1 MRLYIKQLAKMQKI
15 RKNYTM
21 KKGTITRTVFLL
33 SLVSLFADVAGEM
46 LYPVMPLYLKSIGM
60 GAVFI
65 GILEGMADAISG
77 LSKTYFG
84 KLSDVSGRRMPFVWA
99 GYILASFSKPAI
111 GLFTNPFWILF
122 TRSSDRLGKGI
133 RTAARDAILSD
144 EATPETKGAVF
155 GFHRSFD
162 TLGAFIGPIVAL
174 VFLHFYPGEYR
185 KLFLFCLIPAFFVIF
200 SLFLVEEKK
209 VVGKKESG
217 NLFLSS
223 LLYWKSASSEYK
235 SLLGILLLF
244 TLVNSSD
251 MFLLLK
257 IKENGVSD
265 VGAIG
270 FYIFY
275 NFIYAISS
283 YRIGILSDS
292 WGKKKVFVTGLVC
305 FSITYGGISFNHN
318 TYIYYLLF
326 FFYGIFAASTEGIS
340 KAWISSLCQKE
351 DLATAMGFQATT
363 QSLMTLVASL
373 FAGIM
378 WAILGSSWVF
388 MISSLVSM
396 AVAVLLINKK
406 NIS

>member
-1 MRLYIKQLAKMQKI
+1 
-15 RKNYTM
+15 M

-33 SLVSLFADVAGEM
+33 SMVSLFADIAGEM

-111 GLFTNPFWILF
+111 GLFTNPGWILF

-133 RTAARDAILSD
+133 RTAARDAILAD
-144 EATPETKGAVF
+144 EATPETKGTVF
-155 GFHRSFD
+155 GFHRALD
-162 TLGAFIGPIVAL
+162 TLGAFLGPIVAL
-174 VFLHFYPGEYR
+174 IFLYYYPGEYR
-185 KLFLFCLIPAFFVIF
+185 RLFLFSLIPAFFVIF
-200 SLFLVEEKK
+200 SLFLVKEKRF
-209 VVGKKESG
+209 VGKKENG
-217 NLFLSS
+217 NLFFSS
-223 LLYWKSASSEYK
+223 LGYWKIASSEYK

-275 NFIYAISS
+275 NFIYALSS
-283 YRIGILSDS
+283 YRIGMLSDT
-292 WGKKKVFVTGLVC
+292 WGKKKVFVMGLFC
-305 FSITYGGISFNHN
+305 FAITYAGMSF
-318 TYIYYLLF
+318 TRSSFGYYVLF
-326 FFYGIFAASTEGIS
+326 FSYGIFAASTEGIS
-340 KAWISSLCQKE
+340 KAWISSLCKKE
-351 DLATAMGFQATT
+351 DLATAIGFQATT
-363 QSLMTLVASL
+363 QSLMTLMASL
-373 FAGIM
+373 FAGAM
-378 WAILGSSWVF
+378 WAVLGSGWVF
-388 MISSLVSM
+388 GIASFVSVI
-396 AVAVLLINKK
+396 AAVLLIKRK
-406 NIS
+406 NIN

>member
-1 MRLYIKQLAKMQKI
+1 
-15 RKNYTM
+15 M
-21 KKGTITRTVFLL
+21 KKGIITRTVFLL
-33 SLVSLFADVAGEM
+33 SMVSLFADIAGEM

-60 GAVFI
+60 GAIFI

-77 LSKTYFG
+77 ISKTYFG

-99 GYILASFSKPAI
+99 GYVLASFSKPAI
-111 GLFTNPFWILF
+111 GLFTNPGWILF

-155 GFHRSFD
+155 GFHRSLD

-174 VFLHFYPGEYR
+174 IFLHYYPGEYR
-185 KLFLFCLIPAFFVIF
+185 KLFLYCLIPAFFVIF

-209 VVGKKESG
+209 SVGKKEDG
-217 NLFLSS
+217 NLFFSS
-223 LLYWKSASSEYK
+223 LSYWKIASTEYK
-235 SLLGILLLF
+235 SLLGILLFF
-244 TLVNSSD
+244 TMVNSSD

-265 VGAIG
+265 VSAIG

-275 NFIYAISS
+275 NFVYAASS
-283 YRIGILSDS
+283 YRIGVLSDS
-292 WGKKKVFVTGLVC
+292 WGKKKVFIMGLIC
-305 FSITYGGISFNHN
+305 FAITYGGMSFNRSML
-318 TYIYYLLF
+318 IYYFLF

-340 KAWISSLCQKE
+340 KAWTSSLCKRE
-351 DLATAMGFQATT
+351 DLATAIGFQATT

-373 FAGIM
+373 FAGAM
-378 WAILGSSWVF
+378 WAILGSGWVF
-388 MISSLVSM
+388 GIAAIVSLITVM
-396 AVAVLLINKK
+396 LLINRK
-406 NIS
+406 NIF